1 MPKSYEKL
9 RSMQAHVDKYS
20 SAEVILKESEESIE
34 IGKCLVLTSY
44 TTKVAVYA
52 IDDNT
57 LYLLPDYDCSRTTAR
72 QISAFAEDFTD
83 IPYTSII
90 DIRGDAKSKECFCKF
105 AQRLCK
111 TNGKVC

>member
-20 SAEVILKESEESIE
+20 SVEVISKEDEETIE
-34 IGKCLVLTSY
+34 IGECLVLTSY
-44 TTKVAVYA
+44 ATKVAIYA

-72 QISAFAEDFTD
+72 QISAFVEDFTD
-83 IPYTSII
+83 IPYTSIA
-90 DIRGDAKSKECFCKF
+90 DIRADAKSKQCFCKF
-105 AQRLCK
+105 AKRLIK
-111 TNGKVC
+111 PSN